1 MPEKTKTKQDL
12 EKDDLERFVSE
23 GGHDPVAA
31 KVQAKRE
38 EEFVKT
44 HKNSPKARKV

>member
-23 GGHDPVAA
+23 GGHDPAAA
-31 KVQAKRE
+31 KVQAKR
-38 EEFVKT
+38 VK
-44 HKNSPKARKV
+44 NL